1 MTASLFQP
9 TRSGYVPVGQILV
22 IYGKKPLA
30 LWRHASVKTATAGRI
45 VKFATLFVTSL
56 VYSSR

>member
-1 MTASLFQP
+1 MCRLAK
-9 TRSGYVPVGQILV
+9 
-22 IYGKKPLA
+22 YGKKLLA
-30 LWRHASVKTATAGRI
+30 LRPHASVKTATAGRI